1 MVQLQQHLQTG
12 LQLGQSVVGGSLCRA
27 LQPVVATLIAK
38 IFVHRA
44 VIFPL
49 CHPQFDPVQI
59 HIAADH
65 RRRNGN
71 GLLLQPQQGL
81 QLFAGSGGVFGGD
94 HADHLEHIR
103 FKAHCAHLRHHGGA
117 HGLVAG
123 QGTELVHLVF
133 QQKRVL
139 AAALQQCGGC
149 AVRQGCPLRLCTF
162 HHQIF
167 QFKRAGLCQFLG
179 VTDGLALGLQL
190 LRLLAQLE
198 LAALQREHTTQ
209 HCHGVFQAGKGT
221 AQLVQVLAAVGGGV
235 YFRQYHHA
243 PGTEKGDGA
252 RCHDELLQLRG
263 SAVQYSGVLVAVCR
277 QHPHRRR
284 HCLPHQIPL
293 AGIKIVDRA
302 ALVGQLPEFC
312 FRGHANAPFLL

>member
-1 MVQLQQHLQTG
+1 M
-12 LQLGQSVVGGSLCRA
+12 
-27 LQPVVATLIAK
+27 
-38 IFVHRA
+38 HRT

-49 CHPQFDPVQI
+49 CRPKLYPVQV

-81 QLFAGSGGVFGGD
+81 QLFAGSGGVFGGN
-94 HADHLEHIR
+94 HADHLEHVR
-103 FKAHCAHLRHHGGA
+103 FKAHCAHLCHHGGA

-123 QGTELVHLVF
+123 QGTELIHLVF
-133 QQKRVL
+133 QQKGVL

-149 AVRQGCPLRLCTF
+149 AVRQGCALRLCAL

-167 QFKRAGLCQFLG
+167 QFKGAGLCQFFR
-179 VTDGLALGLQL
+179 VADGLALGLQL

-198 LAALQREHTTQ
+198 LTAFQREYAAQ
-209 HCHGVFQAGKGT
+209 HRHGVFQAGKGT
-221 AQLVQVLAAVGGGV
+221 AQLVQVLAAVGCGV
-235 YFRQYHHA
+235 YFRQHHHT
-243 PGTEKGDGA
+243 PGTEKGDGT
-252 RCHDELLQLRG
+252 RCHDKLFQFRR
-263 SAVQYSGVLVAVCR
+263 STVQDGGVLVAVCR

>member
-1 MVQLQQHLQTG
+1 M
-12 LQLGQSVVGGSLCRA
+12 GGSLCRA
-27 LQPVVATLIAK
+27 LQPVVAALIAK
-38 IFVHRA
+38 ILVHRT

-49 CHPQFDPVQI
+49 CRPKLYPVQI

-65 RRRNGN
+65 GGCNGN

-94 HADHLEHIR
+94 HADHLEHVCI
-103 FKAHCAHLRHHGGA
+103 KAHRAHLCHHGGA

-123 QGTELVHLVF
+123 QGTELVHFVF
-133 QQKRVL
+133 QQKGVL
-139 AAALQQCGGC
+139 AAALQQCSGG
-149 AVRQGCPLRLCTF
+149 AVRQGCALRLCAL

-167 QFKRAGLCQFLG
+167 QFKGAGLCQFFR
-179 VTDGLALGLQL
+179 VANGLALGLQL

-198 LAALQREHTTQ
+198 FAALQREHTAQ
-209 HCHGVFQAGKGT
+209 HCHGVFQAGKGA
-221 AQLVQVLAAVGGGV
+221 AQFVQVLAAVGSGV
-235 YFRQYHHA
+235 YFRQHHHA